1 MGNARANYVILRLT
15 IAFVWIYHGV
25 VPKLLGPHADEIAMN
40 TAAGFTVSQAKAVA
54 YVGGAG
60 EVLFG
65 LVILLLWQ
73 KRWPLVCSA
82 AAMVLLLLFVVAV
95 QPSLLL
101 GAFNPVT
108 TNLCVFVLSWVALRM
123 HTNIGAAAQ

>member
-60 EVLFG
+60 AVLFG